1 MNDDVRN
8 IVLGV
13 VAAGI
18 SAALGWI
25 ARTYLWKRKLRRKQA
40 FFGLPDN
47 SESLLVVNRDPA
59 TAEPAVHRFD
69 VFALLEL
76 SALIKDC
83 GAHVQVVT
91 QDTAHQGFGE
101 RTEFCVGGPGSNRR
115 MVAHMSAMLPGVR
128 VNIDPEPGPD
138 RGAFQ
143 IGGERYRMDPGVTEY
158 VLLAR
163 LTVGERRDTR
173 PVFLFCGQ
181 RAITNQGRHP
191 LSGPPSRAAGPQVRL
206 PLLRPAAEGRQ
217 LAGVR
222 PRCGGTGRG
231 RHQGRADPAAGSG
244 VARHAPGELTSARI
258 RRNPSGAQLT
268 FSSRRTTRGTGPFRC
283 ASSDLRLPPDG
294 TGRCEP
300 PPSRA
305 GPSRRWRPRS

>member
-18 SAALGWI
+18 SATLGWL

-47 SESLLVVNRDPA
+47 SESLLVVNRDAGSPDL
-59 TAEPAVHRFD
+59 AVHRYD

-83 GAHVQVVT
+83 GAHAEVIT
-91 QDTAHQGFGE
+91 QDAARQGFGE

-115 MVAHMSAMLPGVR
+115 MAAHMHAMLPGVR
-128 VNIDPEPGPD
+128 VNTDPDPGPD
-138 RGAFQ
+138 RLAFQ
-143 IGGERYRMDPGVTEY
+143 IGSERYRMESGLTEY

-163 LTVGERRDTR
+163 LTAGEPGRAR

-181 RAITNQGRHP
+181 RAITNQAATRYLARNHERLARKHGHNSFVM
-191 LSGPPSRAAGPQVRL
+191 LLKVVNSQAYGPDVVELVADVTRAAQAPL
-206 PLLRPAAEGRQ
+206 PTPAI
-217 LAGVR
+217 
-222 PRCGGTGRG
+222 PRNS
-231 RHQGRADPAAGSG
+231 HRAS
-244 VARHAPGELTSARI
+244 
-258 RRNPSGAQLT
+258 
-268 FSSRRTTRGTGPFRC
+268 
-283 ASSDLRLPPDG
+283 
-294 TGRCEP
+294 
-300 PPSRA
+300 
-305 GPSRRWRPRS
+305 

>member
-40 FFGLPDN
+40 FFGLPEN

-59 TAEPAVHRFD
+59 TAELAVHRID

-76 SALIKDC
+76 SALVKDC

-91 QDTAHQGFGE
+91 QDAAHQGFGE
-101 RTEFCVGGPGSNRR
+101 RTEFCLGGPASNRR
-115 MVAHMSAMLPGVR
+115 MTAHMAAMLPGVR
-128 VNIDPEPGPD
+128 VNVDPEPGPD

-143 IGGERYRMDPGVTEY
+143 IGTERYRMEPGISEY

-163 LTVGERRDTR
+163 LTAGDRREAR

-181 RAITNQGRHP
+181 RAITNQAATRYLARNHERLARKYG
-191 LSGPPSRAAGPQVRL
+191 SGSFVL
-206 PLLRPAAEGRQ
+206 LLRVVNSQAYGPDVVELVGDVTRTAQTPLPAAPAKSGS
-217 LAGVR
+217 
-222 PRCGGTGRG
+222 
-231 RHQGRADPAAGSG
+231 HRAS
-244 VARHAPGELTSARI
+244 
-258 RRNPSGAQLT
+258 
-268 FSSRRTTRGTGPFRC
+268 
-283 ASSDLRLPPDG
+283 
-294 TGRCEP
+294 
-300 PPSRA
+300 
-305 GPSRRWRPRS
+305 